1 MIQAIIWMNLD
12 IRYKNVH
19 MFKWQQLET
28 SSYKINT
35 GDVMYNMMTINITA
49 V

>member
-1 MIQAIIWMNLD
+1 
-12 IRYKNVH
+12 
-19 MFKWQQLET
+19 MFKWQQLQT

-35 GDVMYNMMTINITA
+35 GNVMYNMMTINITA